1 MERDFFTRRTF
12 LHLLKSSASK
22 SAIYLSLPTI
32 LSACQDARKNQLAE
46 TAFRNLSQTEA
57 LEFDAIAERILPA
70 TDSPGARE
78 AGVVYFFD
86 NVLEDR
92 IEALNILTNGLLE
105 LQKNTVSEFNS
116 PFFRYMVLSNNCNRC
131 FRSDQSQAV

>member
-57 LEFDAIAERILPA
+57 LEFDAIAEIDA
-70 TDSPGARE
+70 AVNHSTK
-78 AGVVYFFD
+78 
-86 NVLEDR
+86 
-92 IEALNILTNGLLE
+92 
-105 LQKNTVSEFNS
+105 Q
-116 PFFRYMVLSNNCNRC
+116 
-131 FRSDQSQAV
+131 RSIC

>member
-78 AGVVYFFD
+78 AGVRRRVPVCD
-86 NVLEDR
+86 VPHAGR
-92 IEALNILTNGLLE
+92 GARRRGAA
-105 LQKNTVSEFNS
+105 
-116 PFFRYMVLSNNCNRC
+116 C
-131 FRSDQSQAV
+131 RSASA